1 MQLVSRRINDNSW
14 IGGQVCFPVAVLSN
28 VVRMVYIWDT
38 TSRDIKYK
46 LPGHN
51 GTVSEVDF
59 HPKEPIIGSGGSD
72 NKIFL
77 GEIEKYS

>member
-1 MQLVSRRINDNSW
+1 VE
-14 IGGQVCFPVAVLSN
+14 LSTTSKKTLLKCN
-28 VVRMVYIWDT
+28 WAPDGSMIAAGSADRMVYVWDT

-46 LPGHN
+46 LPGHS

-72 NKIFL
+72 FKIFL
-77 GEIEKYS
+77 GVIEKYS